1 MIRAHGN
8 DQIRRAQNLCR
19 HSSLV
24 VLRGI
29 YPPLQQIGEDVRIH
43 LLRPRLRAHGA
54 HSDDDCERASL

>member
-8 DQIRRAQNLCR
+8 DQIRGAQDLRR

-29 YPPLQQIGEDVRIH
+29 YPPLQHIGADVRMH
-43 LLRPRLRAHGA
+43 LLRPRLRARRA
-54 HSDDDCERASL
+54 HSDG